1 MSFGGVSRL
10 RKKILKIFQNICWVL
25 CLFVCL
31 LFCCQA
37 NSRKWLFLTTFLSWK
52 AVYRCISEKI
62 FFERTLEFSALSI
75 GKGRF
80 SRFRLL
86 SGLTTPLFPLPI
98 TFSQAGR
105 GPNKTTGCW
114 NIRLRCTSTYPSVG
128 ETNRTFFESFEHTS
142 QTGGKG

>member
-1 MSFGGVSRL
+1 MFV
-10 RKKILKIFQNICWVL
+10 
-25 CLFVCL
+25 CLFVIL
-31 LFCCQA
+31 LSSKQPKMGVFDHIFVLE
-37 NSRKWLFLTTFLSWK
+37 SGIP
-52 AVYRCISEKI
+52 VYFGKF

-75 GKGRF
+75 GQGRF

>member
-1 MSFGGVSRL
+1 MLNFAIFDHFFLKKFFLTNRSSEMSFGGVSGL

-37 NSRKWLFLTTFLSWK
+37 NSRKWVFLTTFLSWK
-52 AVYRCISEKI
+52 AVYRCISEKF

-75 GKGRF
+75 GQGRF

-98 TFSQAGR
+98 Q
-105 GPNKTTGCW
+105 
-114 NIRLRCTSTYPSVG
+114 II
-128 ETNRTFFESFEHTS
+128 
-142 QTGGKG
+142 